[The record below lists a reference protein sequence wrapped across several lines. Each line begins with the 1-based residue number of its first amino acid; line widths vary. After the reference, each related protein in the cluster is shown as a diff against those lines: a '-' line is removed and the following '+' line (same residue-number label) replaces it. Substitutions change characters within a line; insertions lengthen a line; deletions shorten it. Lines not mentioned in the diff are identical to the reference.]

1 MKKFAVFSGFLGSGK
16 TTTMMALTDYYTA
29 HHGRAAM
36 ISNDLGHGVTL
47 ADHRYARLCGCNA
60 SEMTDECICYQNENL
75 ADRLRSYYD
84 EGCELVISDIPGF
97 GVGALEHVYHGLTE
111 KYPGEFDLAPF
122 TVLVEPRTVAIL
134 RDGTGGDLEYLYDT
148 QLVEADLIVLNKCD
162 LIDDNRRE
170 EDVRWLRGRYPEAEV
185 LCISAL
191 RAEGLEELSQAL
203 ARGKASMRRPEIG
216 YGGEAFRAAMG
227 RISEFYLQ
235 FRAVVCCNDFDGN
248 AWLSEMAGALK
259 TEIEKAGYEVPH
271 FKLLAWEP
279 EGDFGK
285 VDLLGTEREIEV
297 NHRFARPCTDLA
309 AVLNASAVCPA
320 GIPEQ
325 VAMDIV
331 RTVSDRY
338 QLELTVF
345 KKECFG
351 MGG

>member
-84 EGCELVISDIPGF
+84 DGCELVISDIPGF

-162 LIDDNRRE
+162 LMDENRRE

-248 AWLSEMAGALK
+248 AWLSEMAGELK

-320 GIPEQ
+320 GTLGQ
-325 VAMDIV
+325 VAMDTV